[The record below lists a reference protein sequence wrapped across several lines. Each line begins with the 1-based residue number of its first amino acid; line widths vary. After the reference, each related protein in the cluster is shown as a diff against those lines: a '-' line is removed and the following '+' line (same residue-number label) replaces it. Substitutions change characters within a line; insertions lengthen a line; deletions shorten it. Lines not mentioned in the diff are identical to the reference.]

1 MIWLLGDL
9 PTATIQSKNYPGY
22 RFGIRS
28 HPSELYIVND
38 QIVSFVEVHPGL
50 TGTGTVSFRS
60 EEDGKYIATEKIDGY
75 KYLLLKEFKP
85 GQEFANSAS
94 FKIHP
99 NKFFRVSTT
108 WMQSWLRW

>member
-1 MIWLLGDL
+1 MIWLLGDP
-9 PTATIQSKNYPGY
+9 PTATIQSKNYPDY

-28 HPSELYIVND
+28 NPFELYIVND

-60 EEDGKYIATEKIDGY
+60 EEHGKYIATEIQGTKC
-75 KYLLLKEFKP
+75 LLLKEFKP
-85 GQEFANSAS
+85 GQEFANSAT

-99 NKFFRVSTT
+99 NKFFTVSTT
-108 WMQSWLRW
+108 